1 MLLSAVDNRWMDHID
16 AMDQLRDGIGYRA
29 YAQKDPVVEY
39 KIESAHMFDELIHLI
54 REDTVRRIYQ
64 ARVERT
70 PERVQQAKP
79 VEAHLAGD
87 QPRQPR
93 KVAASK
99 KVGRNEPCPCGS
111 GKKYKNCCGRN
122 DPEA

>member
-1 MLLSAVDNRWMDHID
+1 
-16 AMDQLRDGIGYRA
+16 
-29 YAQKDPVVEY
+29 
-39 KIESAHMFDELIHLI
+39 MFDELIDFI

-79 VEAHLAGD
+79 VAGA
-87 QPRQPR
+87 PAAANNRRQPR
-93 KVAASK
+93 KVAASQ

-122 DPEA
+122 DAQG

>member
-1 MLLSAVDNRWMDHID
+1 M
-16 AMDQLRDGIGYRA
+16 
-29 YAQKDPVVEY
+29 VEY

-79 VEAHLAGD
+79 VEAHLAEIS
-87 QPRQPR
+87 PVSP
-93 KVAASK
+93 
-99 KVGRNEPCPCGS
+99 GR
-111 GKKYKNCCGRN
+111 
-122 DPEA
+122 